1 MADSLEI
8 GALAETLNHM
18 AAELDDKL
26 RAVLRQRN
34 EREAILSS
42 MVEGVLA
49 IDAEDRVI
57 RINQAA
63 ARLVNVDAARAEGRS
78 LPEIVR
84 STELY
89 HLADAVLASQQPA
102 ESEIV
107 LRGKTERSPARQ
119 RHGAPGRPRGQAG
132 RAAAS
137 CTTSPN

>member
-1 MADSLEI
+1 
-8 GALAETLNHM
+8 
-18 AAELDDKL
+18 
-26 RAVLRQRN
+26 
-34 EREAILSS
+34 

-63 ARLVNVDAARAEGRS
+63 ARLVNIDAAKAEGRS

-89 HLADAVLASQQPA
+89 QLADAVLASQQPA

-107 LRGKTERSPARQ
+107 LRGKSERVLHVNGTVLQ
-119 RHGAPGRPRGQAG
+119 RRPRGQA
-132 RAAAS
+132 AACCWS
-137 CTTSPN
+137 CTTSRS